1 MWKFSTGLGLD
12 YNDNV
17 NYTQE
22 NPEGDF
28 IFRPQMNVQML
39 LPVSDQNSLS
49 LALGA
54 GYSAYVQ
61 HPELNRTFI
70 TPNTGL
76 SFDLYVGDFWINL
89 HNRISITEDTYQ
101 DPSVAGTG
109 GYSQLQNSLG
119 LATSLGFEQDN
130 PAVRIRPC
138 ELRFANQR
146 QRSKLRG
153 STERVLRGFLRVGGL
168 RLETGQV
175 ARRGAGRVAYHLHNA
190 HREHAL

>member
-1 MWKFSTGLGLD
+1 MSMASAEASEARRIAASTADYYNLKLGPSMWKFSTGLGLD

-89 HNRISITEDTYQ
+89 HDRISITEDTYQ
-101 DPSVAGTG
+101 D
-109 GYSQLQNSLG
+109 
-119 LATSLGFEQDN
+119 
-130 PAVRIRPC
+130 RPC